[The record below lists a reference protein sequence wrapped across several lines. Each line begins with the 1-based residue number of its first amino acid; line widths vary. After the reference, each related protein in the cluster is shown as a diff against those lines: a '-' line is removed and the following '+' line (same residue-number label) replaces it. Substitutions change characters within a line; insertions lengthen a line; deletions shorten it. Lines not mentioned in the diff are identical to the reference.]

1 MTLERQ
7 DDVPTSARR
16 DPAASLHGCRRIVV
30 LGGTSSERTSL
41 ARLIAQARVAPH
53 VDLDGLHVEPG
64 FRTVSLPVLR
74 ERTVSAISRDRWV
87 TECDRSAVRD
97 LVWPRA
103 DTVVWLDY
111 PSAARWW
118 RLGDYR
124 RMFAAPGHEHL
135 AVVRLRSPRATREWL
150 ARVTG

>member
-7 DDVPTSARR
+7 DDVPMPAMR
-16 DPAASLHGCRRIVV
+16 DPAASLRGCRRIVV
-30 LGGTSSERTSL
+30 LGGTGSERTSL
-41 ARLIAQARVAPH
+41 ARLIAQARVAPQI
-53 VDLDGLHVEPG
+53 DLDGLHLEPG
-64 FRTVSLPVLR
+64 FTTVSLPVLR
-74 ERTVSAISRDRWV
+74 ERTIAAISQDRWV
-87 TECDRSAVRD
+87 TSCDKSLERD

-135 AVVRLRSPRATREWL
+135 AVVRLRSPHAARAWL
-150 ARVTG
+150 ARVTR